1 MSQCSQGRT
10 DSSREESK
18 YIGASAAAT
27 ETENHGGH
35 GQLRKMASPGDEH
48 PQFGCGTQPH
58 VGPVLRQTLLA
69 QIEASAPFENAASGS
84 GGGCHRRKNSP
95 TYLVWTMLRTEL
107 HEKGSGENQANP
119 PPLLLKS
126 PLSCLARF
134 GRRNARTMS
143 SMLMFFLHC
152 IIISLVGIHNE
163 YAAGSCHAVTLLT
176 LVVLPS
182 SNYQNGLTIIIH
194 SARVAQ
200 LCSISSSYGYYY

>member
-1 MSQCSQGRT
+1 MRRGKWKESEGAGAGGERRCGDCMSQCSQGRT

-119 PPLLLKS
+119 PPLLLKF
-126 PLSCLARF
+126 A
-134 GRRNARTMS
+134 
-143 SMLMFFLHC
+143 
-152 IIISLVGIHNE
+152 
-163 YAAGSCHAVTLLT
+163 
-176 LVVLPS
+176 VVLPGPVWATQC
-182 SNYQNGLTIIIH
+182 SNDVKHANVLSTLH
-194 SARVAQ
+194 
-200 LCSISSSYGYYY
+200 YY

>member
-1 MSQCSQGRT
+1 MDTDSCARWQVPGTNTRSLAAERNPTWAPSSVKHFWRRLKRPLRSRTLPRGAAGAAIAGRT
-10 DSSREESK
+10 
-18 YIGASAAAT
+18 
-27 ETENHGGH
+27 
-35 GQLRKMASPGDEH
+35 
-48 PQFGCGTQPH
+48 
-58 VGPVLRQTLLA
+58 
-69 QIEASAPFENAASGS
+69 
-84 GGGCHRRKNSP
+84 HRRILYGLCYVLNCTKKAP
-95 TYLVWTMLRTEL
+95 
-107 HEKGSGENQANP
+107 EKTRQIPHPSCLN
-119 PPLLLKS
+119 S

-143 SMLMFFLHC
+143 SMPMFFLHC